1 MTHINKSLLIFKQMA
16 MNKIPCMYGK
26 EMKVVTHDKFKTMT
40 KKKSFLQLPLQILKI
55 PRTLKPCLCS
65 EIL

>member
-1 MTHINKSLLIFKQMA
+1 MA

-40 KKKSFLQLPLQILKI
+40 KKKKFPSITFANFKNSQNFETMSLLRNTII
-55 PRTLKPCLCS
+55 
-65 EIL
+65 